1 MLKVE
6 DKREQNGAEIY
17 IRLVWIF
24 IRRCRREIRKRTG
37 SLALLI
43 FWQLCILYI
52 SCILWI
58 FVCIFIACYAY
69 IYAYISSNG
78 RDGLE
83 FNALALLGEMGP
95 ITASRKCTLD
105 DNLWLDTDFSLNN
118 CSNPLFLKIIYR
130 ERERVAQNCNT
141 WIYRIQNKIDLEV
154 GPVVSHKAPENW

>member
-1 MLKVE
+1 MLSK
-6 DKREQNGAEIY
+6 Y

-24 IRRCRREIRKRTG
+24 IRCRREIRKRPG

-43 FWQLCILYI
+43 FWQLCILCI

-105 DNLWLDTDFSLNN
+105 DNLWLDTDLFIEQLFKPPVFKNN
-118 CSNPLFLKIIYR
+118 LQR
-130 ERERVAQNCNT
+130 ERESGSKLQYLNISDT
-141 WIYRIQNKIDLEV
+141 K
-154 GPVVSHKAPENW
+154 